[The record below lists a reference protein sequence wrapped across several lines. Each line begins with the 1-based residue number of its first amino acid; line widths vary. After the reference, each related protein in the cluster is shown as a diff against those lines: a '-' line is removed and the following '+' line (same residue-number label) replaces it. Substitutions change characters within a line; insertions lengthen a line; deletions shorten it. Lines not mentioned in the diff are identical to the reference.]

1 MSDAKLDHFNLAI
14 LRTLQQRPGLSQ
26 RELAE
31 RVNLSQNAC
40 WRRVKQLEEAGVI
53 EARRLVLSRQALGF
67 GLVVFSMIRTRSHSR
82 TWLAAFREH
91 VLGIPEVIDFYR
103 IGGDYD
109 YMLKI
114 VTRDIGAFDLIYQR
128 LIDGFEIDTVTS
140 YFAMEALAESRPLPV

>member
-1 MSDAKLDHFNLAI
+1 MKLDHFNLAI
-14 LRTLQQRPGLSQ
+14 LRELQQHPGCAQ

-82 TWLAAFREH
+82 TWLADFREH

-103 IGGDYD
+103 IGGD

>member
-1 MSDAKLDHFNLAI
+1 M
-14 LRTLQQRPGLSQ
+14 
-26 RELAE
+26 
-31 RVNLSQNAC
+31 
-40 WRRVKQLEEAGVI
+40 WEEG
-53 EARRLVLSRQALGF
+53 RRLVLSRQALGF